1 VAAARDRDAVERV
14 DPSLVF
20 GAATAVARPDAKGPV
35 PASAP
40 RPQAPV
46 VRAPDAWARLDR
58 PLAAAW
64 LALAAVALA
73 RLVVVAV
80 QGRRVVRRWPRR
92 VVHGAPVRVSGDV
105 GPAVAGALRPQVVLP
120 AWALDDPRLPVML
133 AHERAH
139 VRAGDPLLLA
149 AARAAAALLPW
160 HPAVWWQLR
169 RLRAAVEVDC
179 DRRVLRARAADARAY
194 GALLLDVA
202 ARPTAAL
209 PVLAMASS
217 PTLLRRRIDVI
228 TTRRP
233 AHALLRAAAP
243 ATLAA
248 ALVALACETPRP
260 TGPRP
265 VARVPLTQV
274 VPAAD
279 AVPEGHVSAA
289 DVRDVLAAHAPDLLQ
304 TGHRR
309 SRRLWVVQ
317 EADGRVSRVE
327 HGLEADLVQ
336 PVHEL
341 RASRITPGANGTAR
355 VTTQGAT
362 RELVAVTRPGAIAT
376 VEPSR
381 IAAMEVMRLAPGRV
395 TPDGLHVIWLRLR
408 AAVRPAPR
416 PSSCRRSHPR
426 PCPERAGRPRPGGP
440 ATGSPSATRG
450 ARSTRCRS
458 TPLPRRRGRW
468 RCASLPTRRAT
479 ARHCTSS
486 TVVSSPE
493 SRDRARPTTRWRR
506 SRRTASSES
515 ASSRARARDTSTVPP
530 APTGWSRSRPR
541 PERRQRRRLRRRA
554 AVAGLLA
561 TGHVAQG
568 EARGNSP
575 FPRAFAWA

>member
-1 VAAARDRDAVERV
+1 
-14 DPSLVF
+14 
-20 GAATAVARPDAKGPV
+20 
-35 PASAP
+35 
-40 RPQAPV
+40 
-46 VRAPDAWARLDR
+46 
-58 PLAAAW
+58 
-64 LALAAVALA
+64 
-73 RLVVVAV
+73 
-80 QGRRVVRRWPRR
+80 

-233 AHALLRAAAP
+233 AHALLRAAVP

-304 TGHRR
+304 TATGR

-362 RELVAVTRPGAIAT
+362 RELVAVMRPGAIAT

-408 AAVRPAPR
+408 AAGETGATSVLV
-416 PSSCRRSHPR
+416 PSVATAAVPGARGSAT
-426 PCPERAGRPRPGGP
+426 AGRPSYRLTVRASGRTIDAVPLD
-440 ATGSPSATRG
+440 AAAPSAGPVALRLSADSASHGPPLYVIDGRIVTRVAG
-450 ARSTRCRS
+450 AGA
-458 TPLPRRRGRW
+458 PDDPM
-468 RCASLPTRRAT
+468 AT
-479 ARHCTSS
+479 LAPDSIERVGVLKGESARHKYGAAGANG
-486 TVVSSPE
+486 VVE
-493 SRDRARPTTRWRR
+493 ITTK
-506 SRRTASSES
+506 AG
-515 ASSRARARDTSTVPP
+515 AAA
-530 APTGWSRSRPR
+530 APQAP
-541 PERRQRRRLRRRA
+541 
-554 AVAGLLA
+554 
-561 TGHVAQG
+561 
-568 EARGNSP
+568 
-575 FPRAFAWA
+575 